1 MPEGSEKEV
10 GLARVAFADR
20 FHAFVDY
27 QADEADVLSRERD
40 SIQLFTL
47 TLSRILFLMGEN
59 KQGPMLL
66 QYIQTVMG
74 DTVSPKGL
82 NRPIILGQG
91 QGLVADLPEK
101 PEKLMVLKL
110 IQDQEARMAELVLP
124 LGDEGHYYPT
134 SVVFFLQFL
143 IKTLG
148 EPSLFFLMLV
158 LGGVM
163 EYYDKIGKTNDL
175 KALTDAPV
183 YGFST
188 AVRYIE
194 EERRRVGM
202 NPPPADPA
210 SN

>member
-1 MPEGSEKEV
+1 MPEGNEQEV
-10 GLARVAFADR
+10 GVAHVAFTDR

-27 QADEADVLSRERD
+27 RADETDVLSRERD

-74 DTVSPKGL
+74 DTVSPQGL
-82 NRPIILGQG
+82 SRPTILGQG
-91 QGLVADLPEK
+91 QGLAAELPEK

-134 SVVFFLQFL
+134 AVIFFLQFL

-194 EERRRVGM
+194 EERRRSQAIG
-202 NPPPADPA
+202 N
-210 SN
+210 SEL